1 MAGIAESNVEELALE
16 WVEEL
21 GWTVKD
27 GPDIAPDEPA
37 AERESYSHV
46 ILRERLECAIDSLN
60 PTLPAQAKQEA
71 LRKALRNYTEGIG
84 PEDITYDQREAVAI
98 MLEKLEICQSF
109 FHGFDYMPYL
119 KGSRQE
125 KLHFAPFAEEHIIQQ
140 GAEVDGIR
148 EHGLGDARPHVVSPG
163 MVPVR
168 YQVQASRGVRDL
180 SRRGG
185 RMNKATSVLA
195 TMFLAMISEINELAG
210 GRNEP

>member
-1 MAGIAESNVEELALE
+1 MARIAESHIEELALE

-71 LRKALRNYTEGIG
+71 LRKALRNYTEGTG
-84 PEDITYDQREAVAI
+84 AQDIAYDQREAVAI
-98 MLEKLEICQSF
+98 ML
-109 FHGFDYMPYL
+109 
-119 KGSRQE
+119 E

-140 GAEVDGIR
+140 GGELDDIREYGLARRCLFKNCFTWSGIR
-148 EHGLGDARPHVVSPG
+148 S
-163 MVPVR
+163 
-168 YQVQASRGVRDL
+168 
-180 SRRGG
+180 
-185 RMNKATSVLA
+185 
-195 TMFLAMISEINELAG
+195 ISSSDE
-210 GRNEP
+210 

>member
-84 PEDITYDQREAVAI
+84 PEDITYDQRETVAI

-109 FHGFDYMPYL
+109 FHCFDYMPYL

-140 GAEVDGIR
+140 GVELDDIR
-148 EHGLGDARPHVVSPG
+148 EHGLALAMLAHMLFHLVWYPFDIKFKRVEVYAT
-163 MVPVR
+163 
-168 YQVQASRGVRDL
+168 Y
-180 SRRGG
+180 RGG
-185 RMNKATSVLA
+185 V
-195 TMFLAMISEINELAG
+195 EG
-210 GRNEP
+210 